1 MKHFK
6 LCCVTIIHERANEG
20 LNEWMS
26 ERSKRHGNCTGRQAI
41 SWWWWGLLGR
51 MTVKW
56 EISHYGRKMWKLE
69 REDDRLVG
77 WKEKCNFIFMQIKR
91 RTLQK
96 LCTLLFL
103 WYLSNFFYL
112 IRIRKHT
119 TPNSYVYPFS
129 LNSDRS
135 DCWWRYRTGC
145 WTVVLKS
152 SWWFPVGWI
161 CLVFGSDGLSWY
173 YLRISHYG
181 IFPGW
186 QKVRKLN
193 SLIWQISRHRC

>member
-103 WYLSNFFYL
+103 WYLSNFFFIWYVYESRPHLIHMYILFPL
-112 IRIRKHT
+112 IRIGVT
-119 TPNSYVYPFS
+119 A
-129 LNSDRS
+129 DE
-135 DCWWRYRTGC
+135 
-145 WTVVLKS
+145 
-152 SWWFPVGWI
+152 
-161 CLVFGSDGLSWY
+161 
-173 YLRISHYG
+173 G
-181 IFPGW
+181 IELDAGQLF
-186 QKVRKLN
+186 
-193 SLIWQISRHRC
+193 